1 MIIQKAQ
8 TITSSKTMSVFHQ
21 LFMRDS
27 SVTIS
32 QHVFPMSMHQAIE
45 KKKSL
50 IHTEYDS
57 FYIMAI
63 KVLVIE

>member
-1 MIIQKAQ
+1 
-8 TITSSKTMSVFHQ
+8 
-21 LFMRDS
+21 MRDS

-32 QHVFPMSMHQAIE
+32 HHAFPMSMHQSNR
-45 KKKSL
+45 KKSL